1 MMLDACTEIVDE
13 KKFIEAHT
21 ATIERNG
28 DNHYFCEYVN
38 RLKKY
43 KELSENAHK
52 HTNESD

>member
-1 MMLDACTEIVDE
+1 MMLDICTEIVDE
-13 KKFIEAHT
+13 KKFIESHT

-28 DNHYFCEYVN
+28 DNHYFCEYGN

-43 KELSENAHK
+43 KEFLENAQK